1 MSGSAIMALPSRIAE
16 PKGSA
21 SGYHALV
28 TAWGGRVRALI
39 GAVPVNVPPEHR
51 RAYVLTLSGYLFT
64 LVAHVSLFIIFMA
77 AGEFRIAAVAA
88 AGAAGF
94 GICLVAHW
102 QGYYRAPPHLATLI
116 VAIDGFLGSYFLGA
130 VGGFQLYILGAIIYP
145 WLTPFIGRPLKLTYT
160 VLGIFGFAGLYVL
173 GVLHEPAHPLAW
185 PWPPVLAAMNAAGV
199 AGMLIA
205 LIVAYEIA
213 VERAENEARR
223 ANAESEAL
231 LLNIL
236 PRKVAAQLKHDPHA
250 IAELH
255 GEVTIVF
262 ADIVDFTP
270 LSLRLHP
277 LELVRLLNDV
287 FSAFDELAVRYGVEK
302 IKTIGD
308 AYMAVCGLP
317 EPRAD
322 HAQVIADLALDML
335 TVVQRFTDDTGA
347 PMTIRVGISSGTVVA
362 GVIGTSKFLYDLW
375 GDPVNTAGRMESYSL
390 PGRIQVSEATQQLLK
405 KSHRLESRGEIDVKG
420 KGKAHTWFLT
430 GRLAAQRSAS
440 VATAQADPG
449 AKRSI
454 CPPSFF

>member
-1 MSGSAIMALPSRIAE
+1 MMALPSRLAE
-16 PKGSA
+16 PEGSA
-21 SGYHALV
+21 PRYRVLV
-28 TAWGGRVRALI
+28 TAWKRRTRELIGRV
-39 GAVPVNVPPEHR
+39 PVSIPEEHR
-51 RAYVLTLSGYLFT
+51 RAYGLTLAGYLFT
-64 LVAHVSLFIIFMA
+64 LVAQASLFVTFLA
-77 AGEFRIAAVAA
+77 AGEFEIAAVAA

-94 GICLVAHW
+94 GICLVAHRR
-102 QGYYRAPPHLATLI
+102 GHYRGPPYVATLI
-116 VAIDGFLGSYFLGA
+116 VVLDGFLGSYYLGA
-130 VGGFQLYILGAIIYP
+130 VSGFQLYILGAIIYP
-145 WLTPFIGRPLKLTYT
+145 WLAPFIGRRLKLTYT
-160 VLGIFGFAGLYVL
+160 ALGTLAFAGLWVL

-185 PWPPVLAAMNAAGV
+185 PWPPVIAAMNAAGI

-205 LIVAYEIA
+205 LVVTYEIA
-213 VERAENEARR
+213 VDRAEQEARR

-287 FSAFDELAVRYGVEK
+287 FSAFDELAARYGVEK

-362 GVIGTSKFLYDLW
+362 GVIGKSKFVYDLW
-375 GDPVNTAGRMESYSL
+375 GDPVNTAGRMESYGL
-390 PGRIQVSEATQQLLK
+390 PGCVQVSEATQHLLE
-405 KSHRLESRGEIDVKG
+405 KSHRLDYRGEIDIKG
-420 KGKAHTWFLT
+420 KGKAHTWFLS
-430 GRLAAQRSAS
+430 GRLA
-440 VATAQADPG
+440 
-449 AKRSI
+449 I
-454 CPPSFF
+454 PSR